1 MRPYDISF
9 GRSGSAVLVYRAA
22 LNPVQ
27 SIFLIPFSFISFFL
41 KMNSG
46 WVYRFQ
52 NLAVVFL
59 QFRKREY
66 PMYVITVCKYLPK
79 STTQN

>member
-1 MRPYDISF
+1 MRPYDISV

-46 WVYRFQ
+46 WVYRFPKPCRSF
-52 NLAVVFL
+52 LA
-59 QFRKREY
+59 
-66 PMYVITVCKYLPK
+66 I
-79 STTQN
+79 S